1 MFAKEFLWFTFWLSD
16 RHLLGILFIQSKR
29 FHSEFRTPN
38 GMGSF
43 ETFNFK
49 SKPVHR
55 FLRCDAQSWRYS
67 SNSSNSSGNNNNK
80 KKTKLNEII
89 QDIAN
94 LCLCMVK
101 GNHAVLLLEWIQMK
115 KK

>member
-1 MFAKEFLWFTFWLSD
+1 MT
-16 RHLLGILFIQSKR
+16 RNLGAIQAIAA
-29 FHSEFRTPN
+29 TAAVI
-38 GMGSF
+38 
-43 ETFNFK
+43 TTI
-49 SKPVHR
+49 
-55 FLRCDAQSWRYS
+55 
-67 SNSSNSSGNNNNK
+67 

>member
-1 MFAKEFLWFTFWLSD
+1 M
-16 RHLLGILFIQSKR
+16 RNLGAIQAIAA
-29 FHSEFRTPN
+29 TAAVI
-38 GMGSF
+38 
-43 ETFNFK
+43 TTI
-49 SKPVHR
+49 
-55 FLRCDAQSWRYS
+55 
-67 SNSSNSSGNNNNK
+67 K

>member
-1 MFAKEFLWFTFWLSD
+1 MT
-16 RHLLGILFIQSKR
+16 RNLGAIQAIAA
-29 FHSEFRTPN
+29 TAAVI
-38 GMGSF
+38 
-43 ETFNFK
+43 TTI
-49 SKPVHR
+49 
-55 FLRCDAQSWRYS
+55 
-67 SNSSNSSGNNNNK
+67 

-101 GNHAVLLLEWIQMK
+101 GNHAVLLLERIQMK